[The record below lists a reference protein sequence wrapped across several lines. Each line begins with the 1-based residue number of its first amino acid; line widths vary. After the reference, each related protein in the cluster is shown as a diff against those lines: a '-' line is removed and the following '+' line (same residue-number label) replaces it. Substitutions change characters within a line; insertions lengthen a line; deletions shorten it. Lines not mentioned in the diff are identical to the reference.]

1 MTIFSNSL
9 IFWLFPHLCFMSF
22 KPFPFLFQHSPVLHT
37 AGICSNVQWAQQDWG
52 ADAVWRGTFAHSALP
67 AGNRPRRPCHR
78 GANTTSAGQTVTCG
92 CRSGIHGCG
101 WRCGMFEW
109 VLLTTTLS
117 LWPTYVWVL
126 MFRCGTHAYTLTCM
140 HIHAHTHNLCMH
152 AHVNVHCFM
161 DTMHWWWAYMRL
173 LLYTSDCDHCVKFK
187 SCMFCFCEALWAH
200 FLLVKNAVEVVCF

>member
-1 MTIFSNSL
+1 MTIFSISL
-9 IFWLFPHLCFMSF
+9 IFWLFPLLCFTSF

-67 AGNRPRRPCHR
+67 AGDRPRRPCHR

-109 VLLTTTLS
+109 VLHTTTLS

-140 HIHAHTHNLCMH
+140 HIHTRTHTHTFMH
-152 AHVNVHCFM
+152 ACTCECTLFHGYNALM
-161 DTMHWWWAYMRL
+161 MS
-173 LLYTSDCDHCVKFK
+173 LYEVASIH
-187 SCMFCFCEALWAH
+187 LW
-200 FLLVKNAVEVVCF
+200 LWSLC